1 VGARCRLV
9 VRVERFISAAFHW
22 HRAGSARET
31 LEALARSVQQ
41 GAVYVV
47 QEDMPV
53 SGGYVASG
61 KRNTSWLGAAEEASS
76 AMSFKEHYLAQLERM
91 NADRPTWAEIRAMM
105 DSLNADFMTRMAGPA
120 RRCLMQCFAWPDGRT
135 NTQIPLAARRRCWAM
150 RNHSNVHRWTRAG
163 WAALL
168 TLRKHPTTVSRGRG
182 TRIPVVVRCGSMH
195 PVA

>member
-1 VGARCRLV
+1 LLCDIVKGYRDHHAKRARRRQAVTWERDAELV

-22 HRAGSARET
+22 HRAGSARDT

-61 KRNTSWLGAAEEASS
+61 KRNTSWLGAVEEASS

-91 NADRPTWAEIRAMM
+91 NADRPTWAG
-105 DSLNADFMTRMAGPA
+105 DTRD
-120 RRCLMQCFAWPDGRT
+120 DG
-135 NTQIPLAARRRCWAM
+135 
-150 RNHSNVHRWTRAG
+150 
-163 WAALL
+163 
-168 TLRKHPTTVSRGRG
+168 
-182 TRIPVVVRCGSMH
+182 
-195 PVA
+195 